1 MTDVAESVKLLE
13 SFVVTEAVKKI
24 RGIFEA
30 TVSTTNTV
38 TLDDLTTIA
47 NALISKKSDGS
58 NVAFTKATNVLTITE
73 AAQTNVPVTIFAVG
87 V

>member
-1 MTDVAESVKLLE
+1 MVDVAESVKLLE